1 MVKSLNF
8 NNVKKR
14 YLNVTLA
21 DGKNTVLMVGMPTKA
36 AMSRLFAVQERME
49 EAKDDTVSEDLLDD
63 LYAVCAA
70 ALSRNKAG
78 MVIEQ
83 EQLEELLDLDDIM
96 LFFNAYLDFV
106 GEAATE
112 KN

>member
-1 MVKSLNF
+1 MAKSLNY

-21 DGKNTVLMVGMPTKA
+21 DAKNTVLMVGMPTKA
-36 AMSRLFAVQERME
+36 AMSRLFAVQERMDEVEGTNLSE
-49 EAKDDTVSEDLLDD
+49 ELLDD

-70 ALSRNKAG
+70 ALSRNKTG
-78 MVIEQ
+78 VVIHQAE
-83 EQLEELLDLDDIM
+83 LEELFDLDDIM
-96 LFFNAYLDFV
+96 LFFDAYLDFV
-106 GEAATE
+106 GEAASE

>member
-1 MVKSLNF
+1 MAKPLNY

-21 DGKNTVLMVGMPTKA
+21 DGKGTTLMVGMPTKA
-36 AMSRLFAVQERME
+36 VMTPLFAVQDRMKE
-49 EAKDDTVSEDLLDD
+49 VTEDSIPEDLLDD

-78 MVIEQ
+78 TEITQ
-83 EQLEELLDLDDIM
+83 EYLEGLFDLDDIM
-96 LFFNAYLDFV
+96 LFFDAYLDFV
-106 GEAATE
+106 GEAANQ